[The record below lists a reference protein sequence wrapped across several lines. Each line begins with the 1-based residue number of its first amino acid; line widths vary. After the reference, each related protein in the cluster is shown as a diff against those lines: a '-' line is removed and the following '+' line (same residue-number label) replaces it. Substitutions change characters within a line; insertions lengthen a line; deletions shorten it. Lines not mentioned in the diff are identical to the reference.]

1 MDASCCP
8 DLKATPA
15 EILPWVVMR
24 WSVAVTFDEARAP
37 LGVEPQRQGPA
48 KALVRTT
55 PVLLGL
61 VALVTLL
68 ALRLRQTAP
77 LPVAATAWSHTVE
90 PTVAACH
97 AGMCVDLLAIP
108 SLVLLGALIDWH
120 LLDEARVGPEAAITP
135 KRGFSFERLN
145 ARKQIL
151 ITLSDPKR
159 LPPRH
164 PHSSSLFFSS
174 RVSSPTSFFSRA
186 FSCARRASVRAC

>member
-90 PTVAACH
+90 PTVAAC
-97 AGMCVDLLAIP
+97 
-108 SLVLLGALIDWH
+108 LVLVRRQLGR
-120 LLDEARVGPEAAITP
+120 ARYVGHSPPEAESRPLPREAL
-135 KRGFSFERLN
+135 EL
-145 ARKQIL
+145 
-151 ITLSDPKR
+151 LSHGVP
-159 LPPRH
+159 L
-164 PHSSSLFFSS
+164 
-174 RVSSPTSFFSRA
+174 A
-186 FSCARRASVRAC
+186 A